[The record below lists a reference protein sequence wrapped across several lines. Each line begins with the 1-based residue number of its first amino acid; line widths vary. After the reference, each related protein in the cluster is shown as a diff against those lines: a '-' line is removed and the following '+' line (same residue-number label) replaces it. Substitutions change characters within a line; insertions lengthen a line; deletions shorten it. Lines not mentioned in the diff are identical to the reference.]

1 MMRILDTLK
10 AATNVILKGHD
21 SNKKILYCQIH
32 SISHNGKK
40 IPALTRRID
49 DKNMPTSKEKVQVK
63 TKTLPRR
70 GQIIKTK

>member
-1 MMRILDTLK
+1 MMPTITIQDVIKGNYTEQDLK
-10 AATNVILKGHD
+10 MDLGRQLATVSGLI
-21 SNKKILYCQIH
+21 
-32 SISHNGKK
+32 
-40 IPALTRRID
+40 RVD